1 MARRSRINIE
11 KYDEGRDYWCGVP
24 VTTTGVEL
32 KYKNA
37 IRGGCSMKKGY
48 VLALVALLAVFLFCI
63 VSGPAHAQDKAMKL
77 RLSSMWPP
85 MHPLTK
91 LLDQWGK
98 DITKAT
104 GDRVVITV
112 FASSTLSPPM
122 QVYDNT
128 VKGIVDVGTSLLAY
142 APGRL
147 PLSEVLQQPL
157 GYRNPYQA
165 TKMAN
170 EYYKKF
176 KPKEFDDVKVMFL
189 HGAAPGFIYTKK
201 PAKSMADLKGL
212 RIKANA
218 ENADIVKNLGASPVT
233 MPVTET
239 YDGLSRGVIDG
250 CLFPLEALQ
259 GFKIGEVVKTVIEN
273 YGMSYMTS
281 MYVVMNKAK
290 WAAISP
296 ADQKA
301 IEKLNEE
308 YIEKFGKTWQDLD
321 TKAIAFAK
329 SKGVTFVTVS
339 KEEGADTI
347 TKMKPILDLYV
358 KDTKAKGLPGDEAL
372 KFCQDYLKK
381 HQ

>member
-1 MARRSRINIE
+1 MYLCYPEGKRLFISIREHAALTAYNI
-11 KYDEGRDYWCGVP
+11 K
-24 VTTTGVEL
+24 
-32 KYKNA
+32 
-37 IRGGCSMKKGY
+37 GGFIMKKCFGLTCIIAIM
-48 VLALVALLAVFLFCI
+48 VVAFCVTSI
-63 VSGPAHAQDKAMKL
+63 PLHAQEKVTKL
-77 RLSSMWPP
+77 RLSSFWPS

-98 DITKAT
+98 DVTQAT
-104 GDRVVITV
+104 QGRIVITV

-128 VKGIVDVGTSLLAY
+128 VKGIVDVGTTLLAY

-157 GYRNPYQA
+157 GYRNAYQA

-189 HGAAPGFIYTKK
+189 HGAAPGFIFTKK
-201 PAKSMADLKGL
+201 PVQSTADIKGL

-239 YDGLSRGVIDG
+239 YDGLSRGLVDG

-281 MYVVMNKAK
+281 IYVIMNKDK
-290 WAAISP
+290 WNAISP

-301 IEKLNEE
+301 IEKVNEE
-308 YIEKFGKTWQDLD
+308 YIEKFGKTWVALD
-321 TKAIAFAK
+321 AKAVEFAK
-329 SKGVTFVTVS
+329 SKGVTFVAVS
-339 KEEGADTI
+339 KEDEIATAK
-347 TKMKPILDLYV
+347 KMKPILDDYV
-358 KDTKAKGLPGDEAL
+358 KMTKSKGLPGDEAL

-381 HQ
+381 NQ